1 MKQLNNNTFGKNS
14 WSRHW
19 EKLCFLRNT
28 LEKNFWSCHCSH
40 ALSVMKITV
49 ALQFFY
55 FWVKWEMH

>member
-28 LEKNFWSCHCSH
+28 LKKILGAATVQTQDDLQENMEKKKN
-40 ALSVMKITV
+40 VTITRT
-49 ALQFFY
+49 Y
-55 FWVKWEMH
+55 